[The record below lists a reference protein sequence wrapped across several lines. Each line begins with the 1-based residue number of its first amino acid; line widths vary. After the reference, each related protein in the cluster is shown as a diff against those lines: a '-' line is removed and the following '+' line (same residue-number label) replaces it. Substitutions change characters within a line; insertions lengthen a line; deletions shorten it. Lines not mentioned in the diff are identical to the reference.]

1 MNTEKILNNLD
12 IVLDEVYKEAIENK
26 ADYKELR
33 MIEDI
38 SENTYQEVKAL
49 INEYKMYSYII
60 DNSDNEIFVDIAEC
74 RRDELN
80 ICSKINDVVNRTIKY
95 KFLNNEFI
103 KITEKNRE
111 ELEDKEFKL
120 YDIPF

>member
-49 INEYKMYSYII
+49 YTTQTP
-60 DNSDNEIFVDIAEC
+60 
-74 RRDELN
+74 RD
-80 ICSKINDVVNRTIKY
+80 S
-95 KFLNNEFI
+95 
-103 KITEKNRE
+103 
-111 ELEDKEFKL
+111 
-120 YDIPF
+120 